1 MRQVNE
7 YVSQWACGR
16 YFFCWGGDEILLYAT
31 NDADAIAEGEALW
44 KELACNTLLAAALC
58 LLAACAAQHT
68 QLTPQDVQELTAQ
81 WEHEALPDLLA
92 TKK

>member
-1 MRQVNE
+1 MKR
-7 YVSQWACGR
+7 
-16 YFFCWGGDEILLYAT
+16 
-31 NDADAIAEGEALW
+31 
-44 KELACNTLLAAALC
+44 TLLAAALC